1 VKQNPTRFLNAD
13 LEIFSESPLQ
23 PLIDEIGERAFLL
36 HGGPFSEEFP
46 YMASY
51 EIDHDPESKT
61 PDALILAFCDL
72 ISSFSPESRLLW
84 DGARKRVIDLGY
96 EVPPG
101 CERIQD
107 SIPSI
112 ALLTMAGLRIDL
124 AWTIYPRDEQR
135 SC

>member
-23 PLIDEIGERAFLL
+23 PLVDEVGDRAMLL
-36 HGGPFSEEFP
+36 HAGLFSDEFP
-46 YMASY
+46 YMASF
-51 EIDHDPESKT
+51 EIDHDPETKS

-72 ISSFSPESRLLW
+72 VSSFSPESRVLW
-84 DGARKRVIDLGY
+84 DGALNRVIDLGY

-107 SIPSI
+107 SVPSSTLL
-112 ALLTMAGLRIDL
+112 ALAGLGISL
-124 AWTIYPRDEQR
+124 AWTIYPRDE
-135 SC
+135 

>member
-1 VKQNPTRFLNAD
+1 LKQNPERFLNAD

-23 PLIDEIGERAFLL
+23 PMIDEIGDRAMLL
-36 HGGPFSEEFP
+36 FGGPFSEEFP

-51 EIDHDPESKT
+51 EIDHDPENKS

-72 ISSFSPESRLLW
+72 ISGLSPASRLLW
-84 DGARKRVIDLGY
+84 DGAQNRVIDLGY

-107 SIPSI
+107 SIPSNTLQ
-112 ALLTMAGLRIDL
+112 AMAGLGINL
-124 AWTIYPRDEQR
+124 AWTIYPRDE
-135 SC
+135 

>member
-1 VKQNPTRFLNAD
+1 MKQNPERFLNAD

-23 PLIDEIGERAFLL
+23 PMIDEIGDRAMLL
-36 HGGPFSEEFP
+36 FGGPFSGEFP

-51 EIDHDPESKT
+51 EIDHDPESKS

-72 ISSFSPESRLLW
+72 ISSFSPTSRLLW

-107 SIPSI
+107 SIPSST
-112 ALLTMAGLRIDL
+112 LLAMAGLGIHL
-124 AWTIYPRDEQR
+124 AWTIYPRDE
-135 SC
+135 